1 MVVPLTIPPTELILN
16 FIQDLVVVKEG
27 IEGGRGNGFPKR
39 RIENLEDSQCDNQD

>member
-27 IEGGRGNGFPKR
+27 LEGDRGNGFR
-39 RIENLEDSQCDNQD
+39 REELKT